1 MAASENFRASEVR
14 FLQQQNKQILDQ
26 LQKVEEERDSAK
38 LIIDEWEAKQ
48 RKLAN
53 EYDNLERR
61 LEKLEVETDQQ
72 KAEVQ
77 TKDEHVR
84 VLSEQNRQLLEMTEQ
99 EDQKLRRETKEN
111 DILRDENARLIKISQ
126 QFDQMKEYTEQQV
139 MYAKAEVAKKEQEV
153 EAAQHEGEQL
163 KQSAD
168 NYRAQAMADLAAL
181 EQALADAKKKNV
193 EYLQTIQRG
202 DVQLHRYQEDL
213 TKVRDQVEKL
223 AKKKA
228 NAQAQID
235 GDEAA
240 RDALHRAKSEA
251 ARKLANYEKL
261 AEKLKRQLGTAEEG
275 NTQIQEES
283 RTNGEKFRQMA
294 DKVYA
299 LMDSLRLNQM
309 EVKKLQREG
318 EHKQKKLLDLEKK
331 AFQCGERV
339 HQESDLRAQAETDQR
354 TANNMMVLLKKKN
367 RKLEDASVLAQKA
380 QEKAERKLGE
390 MEQTA
395 DGLRTQN
402 TYLASRCDGQEE
414 DKSALKAEIRKQNEQ
429 LKETMAR
436 NAEQSKQETELEDEL
451 STLTADKAGLSAE
464 LDYIRREDLLDET
477 GRTKPVLIQ
486 SKDSKLVEKLH
497 INEFLYRSQQ
507 SKNPVPMLIEK
518 LSHLLELLHTAS
530 TQADVYLQ
538 DLSRSNGLVGALRQ
552 KNVVLYEKSQ
562 LYDAFKSKALL
573 KYVMNSF
580 QSDDPNL
587 YLDGLNYS
595 AKELSEV
602 LRLLFTYAVQES
614 VTKVALA
621 DNGLLDEHVPLL
633 MQLCFS
639 IAYLK
644 ELDVRSNHLSMDGL
658 QKLKEQLTQIEGVTS
673 VVGPP
678 DTPDKIVCKSG
689 NQVRLTVWIA
699 GQTAA
704 TLKPNDL
711 TAVDPDLAVN
721 AADQFLASSAGQV
734 NPAVTSSIQA
744 PHSAKPL
751 PKAGTGE
758 LPPIDLRGG
767 TGPKGP
773 PAPPI
778 VGAPGS
784 QRSFGSG
791 R

>member
-48 RKLAN
+48 RKLAH
-53 EYDNLERR
+53 EYDNLERK
-61 LEKLEVETDQQ
+61 LEKLEQETDAQ
-72 KAEVQ
+72 KAQVQ

-111 DILRDENARLIKISQ
+111 DVLRDENARLVKISQ

-153 EAAQHEGEQL
+153 ESAKHEGVQL
-163 KQSAD
+163 KQAAA
-168 NYRAQAMADLAAL
+168 NYRAQAQADLAAL
-181 EQALADAKKKNV
+181 EQALSDAKRKNV

-202 DVQLHRYQEDL
+202 EISLHRYQEDL
-213 TKVRDQVEKL
+213 TKVRDQVEQL

-228 NAQAQID
+228 QLQAQLD

-240 RDALHRAKSEA
+240 RDALHRAKAEA
-251 ARKLANYEKL
+251 QRKLANYEKL
-261 AEKLKRQLGTAEEG
+261 AEKLKRQLSVAEEG
-275 NTQIQEES
+275 NQSIQEES

-309 EVKKLQREG
+309 EVKKAQREG
-318 EHKQKKLLDLEKK
+318 ENKQKKLQDLEKK
-331 AFQCGERV
+331 VTQSQERV
-339 HQESDLRAQAETDQR
+339 HAESDLRAAAETDAR
-354 TANNMMVLLKKKN
+354 TAQNMMVLLKKKN
-367 RKLEDASVLAQKA
+367 RKLEEASVLAQKA
-380 QEKAERKLGE
+380 TEKAERKLGE

-402 TYLASRCDGQEE
+402 TYLASRVDGQEE
-414 DKSALKAEIRKQNEQ
+414 DKAALKAEIKKQNEQ
-429 LKETMAR
+429 LKETMQR
-436 NAEQSKQETELEDEL
+436 NAEQSKQETDLEDEI
-451 STLTADKAGLSAE
+451 STLAADKAALSAE

-497 INEFLYRSQQ
+497 INEFLYRAQQ
-507 SKNPVPMLIEK
+507 AKNPVPMLIEK

-538 DLSRSNGLVGALRQ
+538 DLSRSNGLVQALRQ

-573 KYVMNSF
+573 KYVCNSF

-587 YLDGLNYS
+587 YLDGLNYQS
-595 AKELSEV
+595 KELAEV
-602 LRLLFTYAVQES
+602 LRLLFTYNVQEK
-614 VTKVALA
+614 VTKIALA
-621 DNGLLDEHVPLL
+621 DNSLTDEHVPLL

-639 IAYLK
+639 TAYLK
-644 ELDVRSNHLSMDGL
+644 ELDVRRNHLSLDGIRQL
-658 QKLKEQLTQIEGVTS
+658 QEQLTQIEGVTK
-673 VVGPP
+673 VEGPP
-678 DTPDKIVCKSG
+678 DPADRIICKSG
-689 NQVRLTVWIA
+689 NQIRLVLHIS
-699 GQTAA
+699 GQSPQTS
-704 TLKPNDL
+704 KPNDL
-711 TAVDPDLAVN
+711 LGVDPDLSVA
-721 AADQFLASSAGQV
+721 AADTFLQSSAGQV
-734 NPAVTSSIQA
+734 TPAVTGSIAPPQA
-744 PHSAKPL
+744 AKPRPPGGSDTTL
-751 PKAGTGE
+751 PK
-758 LPPIDLRGG
+758 IDLRGG
-767 TGPKGP
+767 TGPKQP

-778 VGAPGS
+778 VGAGS
-784 QRSFGSG
+784 HRSFGSG
-791 R
+791 H